1 MLYYYVVVCCC
12 FFVSSSFF
20 LLRFFSSSFFFYNII
35 YILLLDVVKIR
46 VNDLSG
52 GVSFKISVND
62 RSGVKIRVV
71 SREGGGEGRVERSL
85 FIFVL
90 CVFSLF

>member
-20 LLRFFSSSFFFYNII
+20 LLLFSSNII

>member
-1 MLYYYVVVCCC
+1 M
-12 FFVSSSFF
+12 
-20 LLRFFSSSFFFYNII
+20 
-35 YILLLDVVKIR
+35 
-46 VNDLSG
+46 NDLSG

>member
-1 MLYYYVVVCCC
+1 MLLFFC
-12 FFVSSSFF
+12 FLFF
-20 LLRFFSSSFFFYNII
+20 FSSSSFFFFVFLLLFSSNII

>member
-1 MLYYYVVVCCC
+1 M
-12 FFVSSSFF
+12 F
-20 LLRFFSSSFFFYNII
+20 LLLFFCFLFFFSSSSFFFFVFLLLFSSNII

>member
-1 MLYYYVVVCCC
+1 MLFVVVFLFPLLFFF
-12 FFVSSSFF
+12 FFVF
-20 LLRFFSSSFFFYNII
+20 LLLFSSNII

>member
-1 MLYYYVVVCCC
+1 MIYLVV
-12 FFVSSSFF
+12 
-20 LLRFFSSSFFFYNII
+20 L
-35 YILLLDVVKIR
+35 VKI
-46 VNDLSG
+46 
-52 GVSFKISVND
+52 ISVND

-71 SREGGGEGRVERSL
+71 SREGGGERVERSL